1 MDDTRKRDR
10 LARYSTERTMRVLN
24 AEASCLRSLK
34 MAMAILLLVC
44 TGFAQ
49 AQSDDTQGN
58 AANDPPT
65 RVARLSYEAG
75 DLGMMPAGSTQWTAA
90 DVNRPLTNGDKL
102 SSGPDAKAEL
112 ELGGAALRI
121 NSQTDVGVLNLTD
134 QTGQFELTQGTL
146 NITVRNIYQGATYEI
161 DTPTLA
167 LVINQPGSF
176 RVDVPTDGSST
187 TVNVID
193 GEGMIYG
200 ENSAQRDVYSGRSYV
215 FADSSLSNV
224 TVNELGGG
232 DAFDN
237 WCNERDSE
245 YATEET
251 SSAQYVSDDT
261 VGAQDLAA
269 YGTWE
274 DDGDYGPIWYPG
286 GVAAGWAPYTFGHW
300 VWISPWGWT
309 WVDGLPW
316 GFAPYHYGRW
326 AFVHGHWGWRPGP
339 PRVRP
344 IYAPAL
350 VAFAGL
356 GRGGPVGWFPL
367 GPHDIYNPWY
377 HASRNYYT
385 NVNATNIGIHP
396 GFTQDMLFNNIHSQ
410 YGFYQSGRTPPG
422 LTYANRNVPHAFTA
436 VSAQAFAS
444 ARNVRTSQ
452 IHVTPQQFAAATVMT
467 SADVQRPTPASFGQ
481 PRAVNTRPLPAAGFN
496 RQVVAV
502 GVPAAQVA
510 ATASFRAGMPASNVR
525 VMGAHPGVVA
535 NSPRLITGG
544 NYSHTATVPAATPT
558 IPHPGN
564 LPQVPRFESAQQ
576 VQQPPQSSRYAPPT
590 RTEPQQ
596 SYAQPQNEAQQR
608 YQAAERAHEYV
619 PEQQRQQE
627 QYRPQDSAQPH
638 DAYRAEQ
645 QQDYRPAPYMPEQRS
660 EPRSEPQPQSH
671 PQSAPRSAPAPAHGN
686 DNQH

>member
-1 MDDTRKRDR
+1 MDDQRKRDR

-24 AEASCLRSLK
+24 AEASFLRGLS
-34 MAMAILLLVC
+34 MAAAILLLVC

-49 AQSDDTQGN
+49 AQSDDTQSN
-58 AANDPPT
+58 AANDPPA

-75 DLGMMPAGSTQWTAA
+75 DLGMMPAGTTQWTAA

-112 ELGGAALRI
+112 ELGGGALRI
-121 NSQTDVGVLNLTD
+121 NNRTDIGVLNLTD

-146 NITVRNIYQGATYEI
+146 NITVRNIEQGATYEI

-167 LVINQPGSF
+167 LVVNQPGSF
-176 RVDVPTDGSST
+176 RVDVPADGSST

-193 GEGMIYG
+193 GVGMIYG

-215 FADSSLSNV
+215 FADSSLTNV
-224 TVNELGGG
+224 TVSELGGS

-245 YATEET
+245 YANEAT

-286 GVAAGWAPYTFGHW
+286 GVAVSWAPYTFGHW
-300 VWISPWGWT
+300 VWIPPWGWT

-326 AFVHGHWGWRPGP
+326 AYVHGHWGWLPGP

-344 IYAPAL
+344 VYAPAL

-367 GPHDIYNPWY
+367 GPRDIYNPWY
-377 HASRNYYT
+377 HVSRNYYT
-385 NVNATNIGIHP
+385 NVNATNVAIRP
-396 GFTQDMLFNNIHSQ
+396 GFTQDTLFNNIHNQ

-422 LTYANRNVPHAFTA
+422 LTYANRNVPHAFTS
-436 VSAQAFAS
+436 VSAETFAS
-444 ARNVRTSQ
+444 ARNVQANQ
-452 IHVTPQQFAAATVMT
+452 IRLNPQQSAAATVMT

-481 PRAVNTRPLPAAGFN
+481 PRAANTRPLPAAGFN

-502 GVPAAQVA
+502 GVPAAQA
-510 ATASFRAGMPASNVR
+510 MTTASVRAGLPASNVH

-535 NSPRLITGG
+535 NSPRLVTGAS
-544 NYSHTATVPAATPT
+544 YSRPATAPASTPP

-576 VQQPPQSSRYAPPT
+576 VQQPPPSSRYAPPQ
-590 RTEPQQ
+590 RAEPQQ
-596 SYAQPQNEAQQR
+596 GYAQPQNVEQER

-619 PEQQRQQE
+619 PEQRQVE
-627 QYRPQDSAQPH
+627 QYRPESTPQPYDSYRAAQP
-638 DAYRAEQ
+638 E
-645 QQDYRPAPYMPEQRS
+645 YRPAPYAPEQ
-660 EPRSEPQPQSH
+660 RSEPQPQSH
-671 PQSAPRSAPAPAHGN
+671 PQSAPRSAPAPSHASGN
-686 DNQH
+686 NNQH